1 MSSDGSDSSYD
12 PRDCTFDQMD
22 PIEFML
28 FDSLVHRMI
37 EKGLLTKND
46 ALSIVQTVAQ
56 VVRNYAEDGAMG
68 ERANAALATLKRTY
82 SSFEAIPE
90 KPSRILSDLGNVH
103 QLRAPLHGQR
113 PDFECDD

>member
-1 MSSDGSDSSYD
+1 MSTDDSDG
-12 PRDCTFDQMD
+12 PRNPGDGGFDRMD

-28 FDSLVHRMI
+28 FDSLVHHMI

-56 VVRNYAEDGAMG
+56 VVRNYAGEDAMG

-82 SSFEAIPE
+82 SSFEAIP
-90 KPSRILSDLGNVH
+90 KKSAKILSDLGNVH
-103 QLRAPLHGQR
+103 QLRAPLRGQR

>member
-1 MSSDGSDSSYD
+1 MSSDESDSGHN
-12 PRDCTFDQMD
+12 PGGGGFDQMD

-28 FDSLVHRMI
+28 FDSLVHHMI

-46 ALSIVQTVAQ
+46 ALSIVQTVAK
-56 VVRNYAEDGAMG
+56 VVRNYVDDAMG
-68 ERANAALATLKRTY
+68 ERAGAALATLKRTY

-90 KPSRILSDLGNVH
+90 KSPKVLSDLKNVH

-113 PDFECDD
+113 PDFESDD